1 MGKDFNNINIVA
13 VHYLQNMILPSPHS
27 CKIIIQSDVVGNI
40 VTLVDDADE
49 TWSQLCQRTVEKDY
63 LLSHRR
69 LLPLLVHIHPGKRLV
84 AYRLR
89 YDMGHGT
96 IIKPT
101 WSQRAND
108 YDGVHEVVPVG
119 EAFVDVN
126 VSLRQSRAAPEFEP
140 HESIFASLGAEGVE
154 RTTFVTLH
162 CEIIGVDGENGA
174 CPFPVTRELTRV
186 LLCNEHERFSGC
198 IDGYEL
204 LEEGSDEI
212 YACSL
217 PGKCMNICMAEDD
230 YEVMINKT
238 SLPNLNMDEEFGVKN
253 AQGKR
258 VEEDVNEDICLI
270 EDVER
275 NCTAVCDDIN
285 KTRRMKKRTNEALN
299 QVSVSMGEGVEQAGV
314 AESTIDKQTIPRGIV
329 TSVGTGSAATGKE
342 KTRTLKKEQP
352 IPFQISN
359 ASRIAKKSSSAAGA
373 IPRYS
378 GEEAVITSA
387 LYGRLVDEDSASD
400 FGGLATEAADK
411 SHEKAASI
419 NNTGSA
425 AYPSGKNDGHKA
437 MQMTVTQLSEMEP
450 SSEKAVTAAAD
461 VDLSLGN
468 EKISKEP
475 VKKTSDAKSNDG
487 TSISRVSKFL
497 AMRRV
502 DSKQSQGNK
511 KMLASQP
518 VAAEPA
524 IGLPPGWTT
533 RRIQR
538 VGSTRTDCRYFS
550 PKLDYL
556 LRTKKEAQRFLKFLK
571 EANGDEE
578 EAMLLFGPTGQGT
591 TKSAATGGT
600 FDNRVN
606 NDHDVDSI
614 SKMAMETATK
624 NKRKRKTTATKKALQ
639 DLASGKEDESSTTPL
654 IVKHEQPSRKKSKVM
669 TEKIAQ
675 EIKSH
680 IKEDDKSR
688 KKKLA
693 DPAQPKKPPSA
704 YMLFYRS
711 ALPKLISDHPDLKP
725 AEVVSMILI

>member
-1 MGKDFNNINIVA
+1 MIFP
-13 VHYLQNMILPSPHS
+13 LQRS
-27 CKIIIQSDVVGNI
+27 CNIIIQSDVVGNI
-40 VTLVDDADE
+40 LTLVDDADE

-69 LLPLLVHIHPGKRLV
+69 LLPLLVRIHPGKRLV

-101 WSQRAND
+101 WSQRAKD
-108 YDGVHEVVPVG
+108 HDGVHEEVPVG

-126 VSLRQSRAAPEFEP
+126 VSLRQSSRAAPEFEP

-186 LLCNEHERFSGC
+186 LSCNEHERFPGC
-198 IDGYEL
+198 IDGHEFS
-204 LEEGSDEI
+204 EEVSDDM

-217 PGKCMNICMAEDD
+217 SGKCMNTCMADDD
-230 YEVMINKT
+230 YEVMIRKT
-238 SLPNLNMDEEFGVKN
+238 ALPNLNMDEECGVKN

-258 VEEDVNEDICLI
+258 ADEDAKKDICLI

-275 NCTAVCDDIN
+275 NCTAVGDATY
-285 KTRRMKKRTNEALN
+285 KTRRMKKRTNEEFN
-299 QVSVSMGEGVEQAGV
+299 QVSVSMGEVGEQAGV
-314 AESTIDKQTIPRGIV
+314 AESTIDKQMIPRGIV
-329 TSVGTGSAATGKE
+329 ISVDTGAAATGEE

-352 IPFQISN
+352 IPFQISK
-359 ASRIAKKSSSAAGA
+359 ASPTASTSASAAGA
-373 IPRYS
+373 IPWYS
-378 GEEAVITSA
+378 GEEAAVTSA
-387 LYGRLVDEDSASD
+387 LYGRLVADDSAPDS
-400 FGGLATEAADK
+400 GGSATEAADK
-411 SHEKAASI
+411 SCEKAASI
-419 NNTGSA
+419 NNTGCA
-425 AYPSGKNDGHKA
+425 AYPSGKTDGHKA
-437 MQMTVTQLSEMEP
+437 MQITGTQLSGMEP

-461 VDLSLGN
+461 VDPSLGN
-468 EKISKEP
+468 EKISNEP
-475 VKKTSDAKSNDG
+475 VKRTSSAKSNDG
-487 TSISRVSKFL
+487 TSISRASKFL
-497 AMRRV
+497 AIRRI
-502 DSKQSQGNK
+502 DGKQSQGNK
-511 KMLASQP
+511 NIFASQP

-533 RRIQR
+533 RRIPR
-538 VGSTRTDCRYFS
+538 VGSAHTDCRYFS

-556 LRTKKEAQRFLKFLK
+556 FRTKKETQRFLKFLK

-578 EAMLLFGPTGQGT
+578 EAMLSFRPTGQGMT
-591 TKSAATGGT
+591 QAAVTGGT

-606 NDHDVDSI
+606 NDQDVDSN
-614 SKMAMETATK
+614 SKMAMAAATK
-624 NKRKRKTTATKKALQ
+624 TNRKRKTNATKKALQ
-639 DLASGKEDESSTTPL
+639 DLASGKEDESSTTSL
-654 IVKHEQPSRKKSKVM
+654 IVEHEQPSRKKANIM

-680 IKEDDKSR
+680 IKKGDTSR

-693 DPAQPKKPPSA
+693 NPTQPKKPPSA

-725 AEVVSMILI
+725 AEVVSMIFDLTRIYLNTY